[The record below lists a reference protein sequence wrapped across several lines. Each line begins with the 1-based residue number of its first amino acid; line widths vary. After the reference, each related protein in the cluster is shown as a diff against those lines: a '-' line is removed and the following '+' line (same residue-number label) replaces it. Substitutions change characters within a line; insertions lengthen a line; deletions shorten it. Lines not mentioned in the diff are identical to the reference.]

1 MYIILVFLISFSM
14 AQHIDPNP
22 AQLNLS
28 IEELAA
34 ILRDPQ
40 SGERLSSDPELLQ
53 HIKHR
58 LDDPDTHR
66 KVMEMINTGRPLLH
80 GCPVMY
86 GGLGGT
92 VRKAQ
97 KEKYQ
102 SEINSIKQMGF
113 NQDDDI
119 LDALIDSQG
128 DISRAVDSL
137 MSR

>member
-1 MYIILVFLISFSM
+1 M
-14 AQHIDPNP
+14 AQHINPNP
-22 AQLNLS
+22 VQQNLS
-28 IEELAA
+28 VEELAA

-40 SGERLSSDPELLQ
+40 SGERLSSNPELLQ
-53 HIKHR
+53 HIKDR

-66 KVMEMINTGRPLLH
+66 KVMEMINRGRPLLH

-92 VRKAQ
+92 VRKNQ
-97 KEKYQ
+97 REKYQ

-113 NQDDDI
+113 SQEDDI

-128 DISRAVDSL
+128 DISRAIDAL